1 VGGSDQLS
9 GLLVLAQQRRDAGDW
24 SAARRLFGSAADLA
38 PADASIRHNLAL
50 SDFALGQSVDA
61 LGHAEAAI
69 LRSPRQ
75 WQSHALAAR
84 IQRAGG
90 DIDGCRASLAA
101 VLAIDPGNGTARVAM
116 ADLEINE
123 FGDAPGAV
131 ALVAPL
137 RDDARHAADAELTT
151 LMALLYERQGISA
164 DVLSERLKR
173 FSADHLRMP
182 PAERGGTKLGRG
194 RVRVG
199 LLSPLFSASP
209 VHALTYSTFAA
220 LASQFDL
227 VAFNR
232 SARED
237 WATAQFRGLCRGW
250 HDAALLDAAG
260 LAGLIAAES
269 IDVLFDLGGW
279 SDAVGLRA
287 VSARP
292 ARRIFTWVG
301 GQSATTGLTAIDG
314 WIGDAWQNPVAC
326 DGLYSEPVRRIAGGY
341 VDYSPPPILASVA
354 AAQGRQSGFV
364 LAGNP
369 VKIGPELVRHW
380 PDGVTRVTL
389 LDRRYRHP
397 RTRAR
402 VTALLAA
409 GGICVDAVI
418 APEGHGAYLSA
429 LSRFAAM
436 VDTRP
441 YGGGLTAI
449 EAMTLGLEVISTAA
463 AGRLFSE
470 RHQASHAHTAGR
482 NPGLARQMAA
492 LITAP

>member
-1 VGGSDQLS
+1 MGDVYQLS
-9 GLLVLAQQRRDAGDW
+9 ELLVLAQQRRDAGDW
-24 SAARRLFGSAADLA
+24 SAARRLFGCAADLA
-38 PADASIRHNLAL
+38 PTDASIRHNLAL
-50 SDFALGQSVDA
+50 SHFALGQPVDA

-101 VLAIDPGNGTARVAM
+101 VLAIDPGNGTARIAM

-123 FGDAPGAV
+123 FGDARGAV

-137 RDDARHAADAELTT
+137 RGDARHAADAELTT
-151 LMALLYERQGISA
+151 LMALLYDRQSMSA
-164 DVLSERLKR
+164 DALSSRLKR

-182 PAERGGTKLGRG
+182 PVRGGTRPGRS
-194 RVRVG
+194 RARVG
-199 LLSPLFSASP
+199 LLSPLLSASP

-232 SARED
+232 NPRED

-250 HDAALLDAAG
+250 HDVALLDAGG
-260 LAGLIAAES
+260 LAEVIAAES

-287 VSARP
+287 LSARP
-292 ARRIFTWVG
+292 AKRIFTWVG
-301 GQSATTGLTAIDG
+301 GQSATTGITAIDG

-326 DGLYSEPVRRIAGGY
+326 DGLYSEPVLRIAGGY
-341 VDYSPPPILASVA
+341 VDYSPPPILASIA
-354 AAQGRQSGFV
+354 AAQGRQRGVV

-369 VKIGPELVRHW
+369 VKIGPDLMRHW
-380 PDGVTRVTL
+380 PGGVTRVSL

-397 RTRAR
+397 QTRAR

-409 GGICVDAVI
+409 GGITIDAVI

-449 EAMTLGLEVISTAA
+449 EAMTLGLDVISTAA
-463 AGRLFSE
+463 TGCLFSE
-470 RHQASHAHTAGR
+470 RHQASHAHTGGR
-482 NPGLARQMAA
+482 NPALARQIAA
-492 LITAP
+492 LITAA